1 MFWQAGFWE
10 DKFWQAE
17 FWEGDTEK
25 KDTGGGGVSK
35 GWANEMAILEASLK
49 KPEPVVEAAPVVQK
63 EVVGGAELLREAQEI
78 TRQTKELKRLL
89 DVESDRR
96 AEIVNQITKNNQA
109 LEVIFMALRLDKY
122 VLLQIIT

>member
-10 DKFWQAE
+10 DKFWKAG
-17 FWEGDTEK
+17 FWEGDAEK
-25 KDTGGGGVSK
+25 EDTGGGGVSK

-49 KPEPVVEAAPVVQK
+49 KPEPVVESAPTVEK
-63 EVVGGAELLREAQEI
+63 EIVGGAELLREAREI
-78 TRQTKELKRLL
+78 TAQNRELKRLL
-89 DVESDRR
+89 DVEIDRR
-96 AEIVNQITKNNQA
+96 AEIVNQLTKNNQA

>member
-1 MFWQAGFWE
+1 MFWQAGFW
-10 DKFWQAE
+10 DSKFWQVE

-25 KDTGGGGVSK
+25 EDTGGGGVSK

-49 KPEPVVEAAPVVQK
+49 KTEPVAEAAPALKK
-63 EVVGGAELLREAQEI
+63 EVVGGAELLREAREI
-78 TRQTKELKRLL
+78 TAQNRELKRLL
-89 DVESDRR
+89 DVETHRR
-96 AEIVNQITKNNQA
+96 AEIVNQLTQNNQA